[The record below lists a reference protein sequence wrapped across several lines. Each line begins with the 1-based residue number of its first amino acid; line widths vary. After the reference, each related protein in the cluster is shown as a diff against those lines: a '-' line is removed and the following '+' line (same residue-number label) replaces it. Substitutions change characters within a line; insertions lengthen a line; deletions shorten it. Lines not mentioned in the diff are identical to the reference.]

1 MPNIEKALNELSFK
15 PEISLKEGLKDFL
28 IGQKIIIRMKNNS
41 RIKSSIK
48 IGLIGVGAWGKNY
61 IKTIKE
67 FSNIEL
73 VAILRNSRKY
83 CKEAPKIA
91 KYLLVLMILLPI
103 KNGWDNCFF
112 SS

>member
-1 MPNIEKALNELSFK
+1 
-15 PEISLKEGLKDFL
+15 
-28 IGQKIIIRMKNNS
+28 MKNNS

-83 CKEAPKIA
+83 CKESRT

-103 KNGWDNCFF
+103 KNGCDNCF